1 MKTFPDFM
9 KNSKNR
15 VNASHQNTD
24 DIEGYYFQGAAD
36 TKRKIRLIIKLVVIA
51 LILAGAS
58 LFILKDKSGRPSKS
72 DESREY
78 TEMYKYKDANG
89 ILHYTD
95 IKPKNT
101 EYEVLYMPVSKD
113 KPPVEKTVDK
123 LIGKFRK
130 EKKKEE
136 ESQINAS
143 ADEKASEASGKP
155 SGQEDPI
162 KEAKETLQKVAD
174 LYKDAPEAINEAK
187 KVKQQVE
194 KIYQEREKAMKEM
207 R

>member
-1 MKTFPDFM
+1 M
-9 KNSKNR
+9 
-15 VNASHQNTD
+15 A
-24 DIEGYYFQGAAD
+24 DI
-36 TKRKIRLIIKLVVIA
+36 KRKIRLTIKLMVVA
-51 LILAGAS
+51 LILAGAG

-72 DESREY
+72 AESREY

-101 EYEVLYMPVSKD
+101 EYEVLHMPVSKD
-113 KPPVEKTVDK
+113 KPTVEKTIDK
-123 LIGKFRK
+123 LIGKVFKDKK

-136 ESQINAS
+136 ESQTNAS
-143 ADEKASEASGKP
+143 ADEKATEASGTP
-155 SGQEDPI
+155 SDHEDLI

-194 KIYQEREKAMKEM
+194 KVYQEREKAMKEM